1 MPSVPTSNNGS
12 TFYNIN
18 DCKSFRQTV
27 TAGSLVALSAYPC
40 SEVLIVNRTGG
51 NILVFDNNNFSVQ
64 NSFLM
69 KNDEQYT
76 FRGLTSTSVVSTSG
90 AATGDIYYRSQYY
103 SLLPQR

>member
-1 MPSVPTSNNGS
+1 MPSVPTNNNGS

-18 DCKSFRQTV
+18 DCKSFRQRLTTGV
-27 TAGSLVALSAYPC
+27 LAALSAYPC

-51 NILVFDNNNFSVQ
+51 NIVVFDNNNFDNQ

-69 KNDEQYT
+69 KTDEQYT
-76 FRGLTSTSVVSTSG
+76 FRGITSTSVVSTS
-90 AATGDIYYRSQYY
+90 AAVTGDIFYRSQYY

>member
-12 TFYNIN
+12 LFYNIN
-18 DCKSFRQTV
+18 DCKSFKQRLTSGV
-27 TAGSLVALSAYPC
+27 VASLSAYPC

-51 NILVFDNNNFSVQ
+51 NIVVFDNNNFGDL

-76 FRGLTSTSVVSTSG
+76 FRGLTSTSVVSTSA
-90 AATGDIYYRSQYY
+90 AATGDIYYRSQFY